1 MFVVFDCLLCK
12 PLILG
17 DIEGISALVSS
28 MDPATK
34 EDLLRRC
41 SAGPN
46 DLILFAVGH
55 HASVNKTLD
64 RLRIYVAHELG
75 LIDHVSWYLL
85 FRGNE
90 ILYFSIIHFTY
101 TISLFLFEF

>member
-28 MDPATK
+28 MDPATR

-41 SAGPN
+41 SAVPN
-46 DLILFAVGH
+46 EE
-55 HASVNKTLD
+55 TLVK
-64 RLRIYVAHELG
+64 R
-75 LIDHVSWYLL
+75 
-85 FRGNE
+85 
-90 ILYFSIIHFTY
+90 
-101 TISLFLFEF
+101 

>member
-1 MFVVFDCLLCK
+1 MFVFHCLLCK
-12 PLILG
+12 PLVLG

-34 EDLLRRC
+34 DDLLRRC

-55 HASVNKTLD
+55 HAFVNKTLD
-64 RLRIYVAHELG
+64 RLRVYVAHELG
-75 LIDHVSWYLL
+75 LIEHVSWYLL
-85 FRGNE
+85 FKGK
-90 ILYFSIIHFTY
+90 
-101 TISLFLFEF
+101 

>member
-1 MFVVFDCLLCK
+1 MFVAFDCLFYK

-28 MDPATK
+28 MDPVTK

-64 RLRIYVAHELG
+64 RLRVYVAHELG

-85 FRGNE
+85 FRGKE
-90 ILYFSIIHFTY
+90 ILYFSIFHFTCN
-101 TISLFLFEF
+101 IWLFLFEF

>member
-28 MDPATK
+28 MDPVTK

-46 DLILFAVGH
+46 DLIYYSFTIVGDEDSRERERERRE
-55 HASVNKTLD
+55 SVTN
-64 RLRIYVAHELG
+64 
-75 LIDHVSWYLL
+75 
-85 FRGNE
+85 FCN
-90 ILYFSIIHFTY
+90 
-101 TISLFLFEF
+101 